1 MTPQEKAVEL
11 FHRFYHIDS
20 FLDEMD
26 GGSAKSDSKECALI
40 AVEEIENA
48 LKDCAEL
55 SDSMQNMDRALN
67 FWQNVRKEIECL

>member
-11 FHRFYHIDS
+11 YYRFYHIDS
-20 FLDEMD
+20 FVDEMN
-26 GGSAKSDSKECALI
+26 GGSAKSDAKECALI

-55 SDSMQNMDRALN
+55 SDSLQNMDRELG
-67 FWQNVRKEIECL
+67 FWSDVKEQINYI